1 MAVKYCVFQQ
11 KYDMSGNGSNKFYAR
26 TQSVGQMSFNKLC
39 VRISDRCT
47 ATKADVMASLEG
59 CIAVIKQAME
69 DGFIVRLGDFGSF
82 QLSLSS
88 EGTETAKEFD
98 SSKIKNARILFR
110 PGADIKTMYNTLEY
124 EKVEANTTT
133 ATATT
138 GTKAAATGTT
148 ASATGTTGV

>member
-11 KYDMSGNGSNKFYAR
+11 KYDMSGKGSNKFYAR
-26 TQSVGQMSFNKLC
+26 AQSVGELSFSKLC

-82 QLSLSS
+82 QLSLTS
-88 EGTETAKEFD
+88 EGAATAKEFE
-98 SSKIKNARILFR
+98 SSNIKGAKILFR
-110 PGADIKTMYNTLEY
+110 PGADIKTMYSTLEY
-124 EKVEANTTT
+124 EKVDANSTT
-133 ATATT
+133 ATTT
-138 GTKAAATGTT
+138 GTTGV
-148 ASATGTTGV
+148 ATGTTGA